1 MEVPT
6 FKIIK
11 PGPFTTI
18 QRLSEQANEGKRI
31 PASDAFDRFAFKMGN
46 LILRNPLGD
55 PGIEITGEGA
65 EIQTMKETAI
75 AVTGG
80 SFDVRLNGEQIE
92 QWCAVNISKGD
103 TLSIGVSKSGWR
115 CYVCVAGGVRKRHT
129 PGKKSIRTKE
139 GNAEFGNPL
148 RKGDIL
154 TTETSGVLLS
164 ELMGRRVKQ
173 TVLPK
178 LEGEPELRIV
188 LTAQYDH
195 LRDESKEVLLNSS
208 YSISPDSNRVCY
220 RFEGPQL
227 LFKEKT
233 YLGGEYGRAAGAL
246 NDEDTAGLI
255 QVSADGEVT
264 CTGPDFVAESGRIPI
279 ARLIAPDMSRVAQLR
294 PKDHLKFKVV
304 TQDDARL
311 ISHHFIS
318 LIAETNI
325 IRSPTSKEIDRWG
338 H

>member
-115 CYVCVAGGVRKRHT
+115 CYVCVAGGIKELHVPGPKSTSTMGKTGELFGHPLKRGNVLITGLPTIALHRLTGRKV
-129 PGKKSIRTKE
+129 KE
-139 GNAEFGNPL
+139 T
-148 RKGDIL
+148 I
-154 TTETSGVLLS
+154 
-164 ELMGRRVKQ
+164 
-173 TVLPK
+173 LPK
-178 LEGEPELRIV
+178 LEGERELRIV
-188 LTAQYDH
+188 LRTQYD
-195 LRDESKEVLLNSS
+195 LLKDESKEVFLNSS
-208 YSISPDSNRVCY
+208 YRVSAESNRTSY

-227 LFKEKT
+227 LFKDED
-233 YLGGEYGRAAGAL
+233 RRDIAFDQSDNS
-246 NDEDTAGLI
+246 NDEDAGGMI
-255 QVSADGEVT
+255 TVMADGEVI
-264 CTGPDFVAESGRIPI
+264 CTGPDFVPVAGRAKI
-279 ARLIAPDMSRVAQLR
+279 ARLITPDMDRLAQLR
-294 PKDHLKFKVV
+294 PRDHIRFKVV
-304 TQDDARL
+304 SPDDARL
-311 ISHHFIS
+311 IFHYSIG
-318 LIAETNI
+318 LINEANI
-325 IRSPTSKEIDRWG
+325 VSIQ